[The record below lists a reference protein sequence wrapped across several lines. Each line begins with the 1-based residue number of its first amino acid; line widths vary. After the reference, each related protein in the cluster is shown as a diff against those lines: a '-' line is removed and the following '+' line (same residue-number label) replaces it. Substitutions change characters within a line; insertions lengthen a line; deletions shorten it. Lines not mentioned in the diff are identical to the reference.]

1 VSHWVEGHLRRVLW
15 ASEQTGYAIV
25 RVETVE
31 EEVVTAVGTLG
42 VLIEAGEGA
51 FVALEGRW
59 ETHAVHGRQFR
70 ATGYLQGTPRSL
82 EGMRLYLASTGVKGV
97 GPKLARRLV
106 DRFGLHTPRVI
117 TQEPHRL
124 REVEGIGDA
133 LCKRIGERWAQDEEG
148 RALTMTLRGLG
159 LSPRLVTLIRRRYG
173 DSAAQVVAT
182 QPYRL
187 AEDITGVG
195 FKTADALARHQG
207 IPLDAPQRV
216 RAAVAH
222 VVARDASDGHCYLP
236 RRVLRKAIDA
246 LGVPV
251 SGLDAAIDGA
261 EGAGLVVVEA
271 HEDGE
276 QDRIWSSPL
285 HQAEVLVS
293 REILN
298 RVSVQ
303 LPLTRPDVEI
313 TQAERYEGV
322 ALDPGQRS
330 AVELALRG
338 GVVIITGGPGTGKTT
353 LLRVLLRVI
362 RERGQA
368 WKLASPTGRAARR
381 LEEATGVSA
390 STLHRLLEFRPG
402 EGGFQRNFA
411 NPIDGDGLVVDEVS
425 MVDIQLMSAVLEALP
440 YRDLGFPLVLVGDAD
455 QLPSVG
461 PGQVLR
467 DLIESG
473 AISVARLKTIHRQD
487 RDSGIVTGAQAIQ
500 RGEIPTSGEAGG
512 VSDLF
517 LLPRADAEAARAT
530 LVKVVTERLPARGF
544 TDIQVLAPT
553 RRGPLGT
560 EGLNALL
567 QATLNA
573 DSPGI
578 TRGEREYRLN
588 DRVICTRNRYDV
600 EIFNGDIGRIRAI
613 DGGVLSID
621 FDGRLVDWTRD
632 DLGLLDLAYA
642 ITVHKSQGS
651 EYDAVVLALHGSHGI
666 MLRRNLFY
674 TGLTR
679 AKSFLCVIGDQRA
692 WWRAVRQI
700 GGDER
705 HTALSERLREGP
717 GDPVSRSLWPP
728 ESDR

>member
-1 VSHWVEGHLRRVLW
+1 MSHWVEGHLRRVLW
-15 ASEQTGYAIV
+15 SSDQTGYAIV
-25 RVETVE
+25 RIETVE
-31 EEVVTAVGTLG
+31 EELVTAVGTLG
-42 VLIEAGEGA
+42 VLLEAGEGA

-97 GPKLARRLV
+97 GPKLARRIV

-117 TQEPHRL
+117 SEEPHRL

-133 LCKRIGERWAQDEEG
+133 LSRRIGERWSLDEEG

-159 LSPRLVTLIRRRYG
+159 LSPRLVSLIRRRYG
-173 DSAAQVVAT
+173 ESAAQVVAT

-187 AEDITGVG
+187 AEDIRGVG

-216 RAAVAH
+216 RAAVSH
-222 VVARDASDGHCYLP
+222 VVARDAAEGHCYLP
-236 RRVLRKAIDA
+236 RDVLRQAVQG

-251 SGLDAAIDGA
+251 EALDAAIDGA

-271 HEDGE
+271 QEAR
-276 QDRIWSSPL
+276 DRDRVWYAPL
-285 HQAEVLVS
+285 HHAEVLVS

-303 LPLTRPDVEI
+303 LPLTRSEDEI
-313 TQAERYEGV
+313 AQAERYEGV
-322 ALDPGQRS
+322 TLDPGQRR
-330 AVELALRG
+330 AVALALQG

-353 LLRVLLRVI
+353 LLRVLLRVV
-362 RERGQA
+362 RERGRE

-381 LEEATGVSA
+381 LEEATGMPA

-411 NPIDGDGLVVDEVS
+411 NPLDGDGLVVDEAS
-425 MVDIQLMSAVLEALP
+425 MVDIQLMSALVEALP
-440 YRDLGFPLVLVGDAD
+440 YPQLDYTLVLVGDAD

-461 PGQVLR
+461 PGRVLG
-467 DLIESG
+467 DLISSG
-473 AISVARLKTIHRQD
+473 VIEVAELQTIHRQEGG
-487 RDSGIVTGAQAIQ
+487 SGIVVGAAAIQ
-500 RGEIPTSGEAGG
+500 RGDVPRSGETTGAN
-512 VSDLF
+512 DLF
-517 LLPRADAEAARAT
+517 LLSRPDAEAARST

-560 EGLNALL
+560 EALNALL
-567 QATLNA
+567 QGELNA
-573 DSPGI
+573 EAPGI
-578 TRGEREYRLN
+578 RRGDREFRVD

-600 EIFNGDIGRIRAI
+600 EIFNGDIGRVRSA
-613 DGGVLSID
+613 DPSGLEID
-621 FDGRLVDWTRD
+621 FDGRRVSWARD
-632 DLGLLDLAYA
+632 DLGMLDLAYA

-651 EYDAVVLALHGSHGI
+651 EYAAVVLALHGSHGI

-679 AKSFLCVIGDQRA
+679 ARSFLCVVGDQRA
-692 WWRAVRQI
+692 WFRAVGQT

-705 HTALSERLREGP
+705 YTALAERLRSAEEAP
-717 GDPVSRSLWPP
+717 DERLF
-728 ESDR
+728 